1 MPRRLTALLIFA
13 LFAAVSFAGLSR
25 LTLTDHPLHDYVSDE
40 VWYVSAA
47 RNLLYILGLQP
58 RPCPGA
64 QATLFYNDT
73 LSMIL
78 LGPVNATTLSN
89 ATAVVL
95 PWPVTRDYNASATR
109 CCFRYPDSPR
119 IQEYLNLEH
128 PPLAKYILAL
138 AMLVGGD
145 CPFYWRLTAITIFSL
160 GVGLLAA
167 ALYLSAPRLVPRG
180 MEPSIPV
187 LLAML
192 WPVALAK
199 SSVSADAVAILEP
212 FAAGFGLAA
221 VASALLGRRRL
232 AYLLAALSVASKYT
246 GLAYLAAIMLWDR
259 FESGPGR
266 AALRALAHTLGVA
279 MLLYAPLAY
288 ALGPERLYEKTVGG
302 LEWFLESR
310 PPGPVA
316 STPLDWLLGR
326 NAFTLYTSPE
336 IVAAP
341 NPALM
346 VAGLAASLYLL
357 TASPLN
363 PRYAAIGAPLPVFM
377 ALMTLVYASG
387 NHTLYS
393 FYVAAVEPMS
403 AAALSTAIPL
413 IVKRGLQPIREGAEA
428 WGRLPE
434 VRLAAR
440 LAGERGAPLAVVA
453 VYAAAGMTGSGVGLF
468 ASQPEGRLTYMA
480 VAGAALLL
488 ASTAALWERV
498 KPLPAALAAAGAL
511 GLLPATQLLLLLLAV
526 RESPNISVI
535 APLVYPSIAA
545 LPLIDARVPR
555 VALGLAAYAAAR
567 MTGLAAPPG
576 LADSAAAL
584 AAAAYAGIVGSPPA
598 SIYTLLAL
606 MGDRGAGMVASAVL
620 ASEGLGVPAAL
631 AALAAHTWPGN
642 PLPGLLALAAS
653 LYVDAVRGWRVV
665 GRLVA
670 RRRLEEERAERVE
683 GTRPRRR
690 DTGW

>member
-1 MPRRLTALLIFA
+1 MPRRLAALLVFA
-13 LFAAVSFAGLSR
+13 LFAVVSFAGLAR
-25 LTLTDHPLHDYVSDE
+25 LTLTGHPLHDYVSDE

-47 RNLLYILGLQP
+47 RNLLYLLGLQP

-95 PWPVTRDYNASATR
+95 PWPVTRDYNASLTR

-145 CPFYWRLTAITIFSL
+145 CPLYWRLAALTIFSL

-180 MEPSIPV
+180 MELSV
-187 LLAML
+187 VALLAIL
-192 WPVALAK
+192 WPVALTK
-199 SSVSADAVAILEP
+199 SSVLADAVAMLEP
-212 FAAGFGLAA
+212 FTAGFGLAA

-246 GLAYLAAIMLWDR
+246 GLSYLAAIALWDR
-259 FESGPGR
+259 LESGPGR
-266 AALRALAHTLGVA
+266 AALRAAAYTLAV
-279 MLLYAPLAY
+279 MVLLYAPLVY
-288 ALGPERLYEKTVGG
+288 ALGPARLYEKVIGG

-316 STPLDWLLGR
+316 STPLDWLTGR
-326 NAFTLYTSPE
+326 NAFTLYTNPE

-346 VAGLAASLYLL
+346 AAGLAASLYLL
-357 TASPLN
+357 VASPLN
-363 PRYAAIGAPLPVFM
+363 PLYAAIGAPLPAFM

-403 AAALSTAIPL
+403 VAAAATAIPL
-413 IVKRGLQPIREGAEA
+413 IVRRGLRLVGEGVAA
-428 WGRLPE
+428 WGELPE

-440 LAGERGAPLAVVA
+440 LLGERGAPLAVVA
-453 VYAAAGMTGSGVGLF
+453 VYAATGMMGSGVGLF
-468 ASQPEGRLTYMA
+468 ASQPEGRLAYTA
-480 VAGAALLL
+480 VVGAALLL

-498 KPLPAALAAAGAL
+498 EPLPAALAAVGAL
-511 GLLPATQLLLLLLAV
+511 GLLPATQVLLLLLAV
-526 RESPNISVI
+526 GEAPSISVI

-545 LPLIDARVPR
+545 LPLTEARVPR
-555 VALGLAAYAAAR
+555 IALSVAAYMAAR
-567 MTGLAAPPG
+567 VTGLAPPPEPTVTV
-576 LADSAAAL
+576 AAL
-584 AAAAYAGIVGSPPA
+584 AAAAYAGVVGSPPA
-598 SIYTLLAL
+598 SVYALLAL
-606 MGDRGAGMVASAVL
+606 MGDRGAGMAAAAVL

-631 AALAAHTWPGN
+631 AALSVHTWPGN

-653 LYVDAVRGWRVV
+653 LYVDTVRGWRAA

-670 RRRLEEERAERVE
+670 GQRRGRRE
-683 GTRPRRR
+683 G
-690 DTGW
+690 GAS